1 MEVHYV
7 SITFLLAF
15 EWKCKVLKGLQVAK
29 LKPEIQGQELD
40 CYTLVAYSMNCT
52 PMA

>member
-1 MEVHYV
+1 MKVHCV
-7 SITFLLAF
+7 SITLLLAF

-29 LKPEIQGQELD
+29 LKPGTRDQELD
-40 CYTLVAYSMNCT
+40 CYTLLAYSMNCT